1 MVYFWVAT
9 RVTSSVM
16 AFRAKQTYS
25 KNEATIWSIPN
36 YWDIMAIALIFTFI
50 VLVAWGAKQM
60 TGSYQLGDV
69 IHISLDPIYLPIYAL
84 RTTMRLFI
92 ALFFSLVFT
101 FIFGALAAKNKHA
114 EHLIIPTIDILQSVP
129 VLSFISITIVF
140 FMFIFKNS
148 MLGPETAAIFGIF
161 TSQAWNMT
169 LSFYQGVKT
178 VPKDL
183 QDAANIFQLSAWQ
196 RFWKIEVPFSMP
208 GLLWNMMMSMSGSW
222 FFVTA
227 CEAISV
233 AGQEITLPGIGSYI
247 SMALTETNY
256 RAIIYA
262 LICMLTVIFLY
273 DQLLFRPLIYWTE
286 KFKEASDDEE
296 KVPRSWL
303 ITLFQHTK
311 FLRQTTVWLEGCAD
325 FWINLNPLNIKI
337 KTTSTNKTSNIFLI
351 IYYGILALVFIGT
364 LIAIWRFLLTNI
376 SWHEIKHIITLGI
389 FTGIRVMS
397 LVFLAA
403 LIWVPIGVWIGLRPN
418 LAAIMQPI
426 IQFVAAFPANLLF
439 PVATILIVTL
449 KLNVEIWVS
458 PLMVLGT
465 QWYILFN
472 VIAGTSILPKD
483 LKLAAAN
490 FNVKGILWWRRFIL
504 PGIAPSLITGAIT
517 AAGGAWNAS
526 IVAETLNWGTI
537 QLHATGL
544 GDYIK
549 TNSTAGDFPRI
560 ALGTIIMCFIV
571 LLINRLFWRPLYNRA
586 MERFNLD

>member
-1 MVYFWVAT
+1 
-9 RVTSSVM
+9 M
-16 AFRAKQTYS
+16 AFRSKQTYN
-25 KNEATIWSIPN
+25 KNEATIWPIPN
-36 YWDIMAIALIFTFI
+36 YWDISAIALIFTFI

-60 TGSYQLGDV
+60 TGSYHLGDV
-69 IHISLDPIYLPIYAL
+69 IPISLNPIYLPTYAL

-92 ALFFSLVFT
+92 ALFFSLLFT
-101 FIFGALAAKNKHA
+101 FTFGALAAKNKHA
-114 EHLIIPTIDILQSVP
+114 ERLIIPTIDILQSVP
-129 VLSFISITIVF
+129 VLSFLSITIVGF
-140 FMFIFKNS
+140 VFIFKNS
-148 MLGPETAAIFGIF
+148 MLGPECAAIFGIF

-183 QDAANIFQLSAWQ
+183 KDAANIFQLSAWQ

-227 CEAISV
+227 CEALSV
-233 AGQEITLPGIGSYI
+233 AGQDITLPGIGSYI
-247 SMALTETNY
+247 YIALAKTNY
-256 RAIIYA
+256 KAIVYA

-286 KFKEASDDEE
+286 KFKEAQDDEE
-296 KVPRSWL
+296 KAPRCWL
-303 ITLFQHTK
+303 ISLFQHTR
-311 FLRQTTVWLEGCAD
+311 FLHRTIFWLEGFAD
-325 FWINLNPLNIKI
+325 FWINLKPLNAKI
-337 KTTSTNKTSNIFLI
+337 KTSTTKKASTLLVI
-351 IYYGILALVFIGT
+351 IHYSVLALVFT
-364 LIAIWRFLLTNI
+364 LALIAIWRFLSTTV
-376 SWHEIKHIITLGI
+376 SWHEIKHVIILGI

-403 LIWVPIGVWIGLRPN
+403 LIWVPVGVWIGLRPN

-472 VIAGTSILPKD
+472 VIAGTSLLPKE

-526 IVAETLNWGTI
+526 ILAETLNWGI
-537 QLHATGL
+537 IKLHATGL

-549 TNSTAGDFPRI
+549 TNSAAGDFPRI
-560 ALGTIIMCFIV
+560 ALGTIIMCLIV
-571 LLINRLFWRPLYNRA
+571 LLINRLFWRPLYNMA
-586 MERFNLD
+586 MERFDLD